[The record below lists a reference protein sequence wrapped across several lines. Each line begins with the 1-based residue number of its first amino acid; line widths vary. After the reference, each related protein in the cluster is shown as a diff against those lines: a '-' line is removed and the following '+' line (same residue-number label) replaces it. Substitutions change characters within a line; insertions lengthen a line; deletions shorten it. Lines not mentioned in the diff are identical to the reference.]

1 MKSVTLLCPQTTDTQ
16 RAFCRKSQSFGLGQT
31 NLAEVW
37 MAFGVFPTKLEHPSW
52 HCELLI
58 HGPFIQKFFQ
68 ANKRPHIN
76 FYFIKIFYWL
86 SWKPAHTI
94 VKLSRQCFT
103 EKKISFSSHVW
114 TRTATINGQHEMD
127 VMHADEHICRLCF
140 CLFLSSNIWITWY

>member
-76 FYFIKIFYWL
+76 FYFIKI
-86 SWKPAHTI
+86 PANTNFLNFEEVI
-94 VKLSRQCFT
+94 FGFR
-103 EKKISFSSHVW
+103 EKSYP
-114 TRTATINGQHEMD
+114 
-127 VMHADEHICRLCF
+127 
-140 CLFLSSNIWITWY
+140 SNMIWP